1 VRSPGPNQKSDRG
14 RGPFWR
20 LCAKVLRRSGFGFIG
35 WSTLSAVT
43 RKPRPNPPTPGG
55 DSPFSANDPQW
66 RDTGAVLLRYLRTPT
81 CLLTAVQIVSQKP
94 SMTGASFEASI
105 CLSFLSQVTNE

>member
-20 LCAKVLRRSGFGFIG
+20 LCGKVLRRSGFGFIG

-43 RKPRPNPPTPGG
+43 AAAESTYTGRGFTILGERPPV
-55 DSPFSANDPQW
+55 A
-66 RDTGAVLLRYLRTPT
+66 DTGAVLLRYLRTPT
-81 CLLTAVQIVSQKP
+81 CRPLDCRSDRVAKTVYDRSVPSKRLYVSVSCHK
-94 SMTGASFEASI
+94 
-105 CLSFLSQVTNE
+105 